1 VRLTILFFFVVD
13 VLSNIF
19 VFGFVFFAIPTT
31 SIAGG
36 GGGEFYQGG
45 YLYDLIDHSGYLS
58 AQTPIRKLSFDH
70 HLHRFPILP
79 PSHKFKFMREKK
91 SIFLP
96 IIVTN
101 NYSGRFFLRKR
112 LITRKPVI
120 TDTIINNIKINSYMI
135 NHNILDIIAFF
146 QSIYFFGY

>member
-1 VRLTILFFFVVD
+1 MRLTILFFFVVD

-19 VFGFVFFAIPTT
+19 VLGFVFFAIPTT
-31 SIAGG
+31 SIAGGG

-79 PSHKFKFMREKK
+79 PINLNLWEKK
-91 SIFLP
+91 K
-96 IIVTN
+96 V
-101 NYSGRFFLRKR
+101 FFYLS
-112 LITRKPVI
+112 L
-120 TDTIINNIKINSYMI
+120 
-135 NHNILDIIAFF
+135 
-146 QSIYFFGY
+146 